1 MSDLTFDREVYLS
14 EARSEGLS
22 QAKMQNEISEGLS
35 HPTRSYLE
43 KVNRVSSLSISV
55 GHWRAKILR

>member
-43 KVNRVSSLSISV
+43 KVNSRVALEI
-55 GHWRAKILR
+55 